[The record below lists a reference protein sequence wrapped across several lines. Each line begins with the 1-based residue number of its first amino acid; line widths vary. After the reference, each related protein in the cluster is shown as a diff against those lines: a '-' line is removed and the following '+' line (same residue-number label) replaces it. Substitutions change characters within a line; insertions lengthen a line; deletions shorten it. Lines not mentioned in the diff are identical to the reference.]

1 MTQEQSDIEP
11 QETSEP
17 TLGERLKQARDASG
31 LSQQALADKLFL
43 KVAIIEQLESD
54 NLESN
59 TSATFVKGYIKL
71 YAKNVGVAAEPLLEM
86 FEKQQ
91 GEQKQAPQK
100 LQSFSRRVSNEA
112 TDNRWM
118 MVTYLILTIVI
129 ALLVIWWYQQPS
141 TTDIETDE
149 GVLGRVEQSSEPS
162 LADES
167 LPIESDL
174 NTVVSTAN
182 DTGETA
188 VADTDAMSTDT
199 FTEAVDTSLDQADIS
214 SATETEGLPAEDIAN
229 SAVDDVTQTFVP
241 NEPDLE
247 LVSGSEL
254 ETVELIFTFADD
266 CWVNIEDATGTA
278 IAYGTK
284 VRGRVMPVSGVP
296 PFAITLGAPQNV
308 AITYDGEPV
317 DMSIYPA
324 GRSARFNLPK

>member
-11 QETSEP
+11 QETTEP
-17 TLGERLKQARDASG
+17 TLGERLKQARDAAG
-31 LSQQALADKLFL
+31 LSKQALADKLFL

-54 NLESN
+54 NFESN

-91 GEQKQAPQK
+91 GEQKQVPQK

-129 ALLVIWWYQQPS
+129 ALLVIWWYQQPN
-141 TTDIETDE
+141 TTEMETDE

-162 LADES
+162 STEES
-167 LPIESDL
+167 LPLASSLDAE
-174 NTVVSTAN
+174 VFAAN
-182 DTGETA
+182 DADDTA
-188 VADTDAMSTDT
+188 VADTNAKTTDT
-199 FTEAVDTSLDQADIS
+199 LAGAGVTSLDQADTP
-214 SATETEGLPAEDIAN
+214 SAADTEGQPAEDIAN
-229 SAVDDVTQTFVP
+229 SAFDDVTQAFEA
-241 NEPDLE
+241 NAPDLE
-247 LVSGSEL
+247 LVSGSDL
-254 ETVELIFTFADD
+254 ETVELVFTFADD

-296 PFAITLGAPQNV
+296 PFEITLGAPQNV
-308 AITYDGEPV
+308 SITYDGEPV
-317 DMSIYPA
+317 DMSMYPA